1 MNGLKK
7 LTCQLPIILTF
18 TILKYGVSF
27 CLLLFTDRKVNKEE
41 KENNLASLT
50 IKHITS
56 WKKILKLFIA
66 TNWKLSYLPDQH
78 QQI

>member
-18 TILKYGVSF
+18 KILNYGESF
-27 CLLLFTDRKVNKEE
+27 CLLLFTDRKVNRGEE
-41 KENNLASLT
+41 KKPNPAPFNKAYYF
-50 IKHITS
+50 I
-56 WKKILKLFIA
+56 KKILKFFIA